1 MAKITQ
7 YIKKDGTTAYK
18 FNLYIGV
25 DPVTGRKMNT
35 TRRGFKSVAAAKT
48 ALKRLEYE
56 VQQNGFKKEKIYTYN
71 EIYLLWIEQYKNTVK
86 ESTLQ
91 KTTKLFEHHILPLFS
106 ELKINKIDSA
116 YCQKA
121 VNKWFKDGL
130 KSYKII
136 LRYTAKVFKMAVNMG
151 IITSDPTT
159 RVTLPIKR
167 ETEII
172 EELPNFYDKEEL
184 EQFYSALQKEDNKK
198 NLALFRLLAFTG
210 ARVGEILALEWRD
223 IDFTGKALSIN
234 KTLTRGLNNRLMVD
248 VPKTRN
254 SIRTISLDKTTL
266 QVLRLWK
273 TKQAEDYFKLGFNTS
288 SNKQPVFT
296 NSKNAYVNSAKVYKE
311 YIKLVEKYNLK
322 KITIHGFRHT
332 HCSLLFEAGATIKE
346 VQDRLGHTDV
356 KTTMN
361 IYAHVSKKS
370 KDNTAANFADHVGF

>member
-1 MAKITQ
+1 MAKIKK
-7 YIKKDGTTAYK
+7 YMKKDGTTAYE
-18 FNLYIGV
+18 FDMYIGI
-25 DPVTGRKMNT
+25 DPVTGNKRRT
-35 TRRGFKSVAAAKT
+35 SRRGFTSLKAAKI

-56 VQQNGFKKEKIYTYN
+56 VQENGFQTKKVYTYN

-121 VNKWFKDGL
+121 VNNWFKEGL

-136 LRYTAKVFKMAVNMG
+136 LRYTAKVFKMAVNMD

-167 ETEII
+167 DTEII

-223 IDFTGKALSIN
+223 IDFKGNTLLIS

-248 VPKTRN
+248 VPKTKR
-254 SIRTISLDKTTL
+254 SVRTISLDKTTL

-273 TKQAEDYFKLGFNTS
+273 AKQAEDYFKLGFNTGKS
-288 SNKQPVFT
+288 EQPIFT
-296 NSKNAYVNSAKVYKE
+296 NSKNEYMNSAKVYKE
-311 YIKLVEKYNLK
+311 YIKIVEKYNLK

-346 VQDRLGHTDV
+346 VQDRLGHSDV

-370 KDNTAANFADHVGF
+370 KDNTAAKFADHVGF